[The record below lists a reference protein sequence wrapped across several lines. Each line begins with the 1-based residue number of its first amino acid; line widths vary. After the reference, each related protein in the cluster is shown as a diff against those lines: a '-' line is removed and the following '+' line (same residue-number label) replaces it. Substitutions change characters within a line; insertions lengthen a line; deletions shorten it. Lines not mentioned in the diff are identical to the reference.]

1 MAIAD
6 RPRCTALMTAKKPQL
21 NPLLKL
27 VLDLGPLLLFFLAN
41 SRPTLFLP
49 LVSPML
55 PADIASGGRTGI
67 FVATAVFMVAVVV
80 ALAVSYALTRHLPV
94 MPLVTAVI
102 VLVFGSLTLVLHD
115 ELFIKLKPTI
125 IYLLFGAVLLSG
137 LAVGKSLLGMVFD
150 SVFHLTEE
158 GWRKLTLRWA
168 LFFFALAI
176 LNEIIW
182 RSQTTDVWVSF
193 KVFGVVPL
201 TFLFAALQYPLLTRY
216 AAPEKAQER

>member
-1 MAIAD
+1 M
-6 RPRCTALMTAKKPQL
+6 TAPMTAKKPQL

-41 SRPTLFLP
+41 SRPALFLP

-67 FVATAVFMVAVVV
+67 FVATAVFMVAVVA

-102 VLVFGSLTLVLHD
+102 VLVFGSLTLLLHD

-125 IYLLFGAVLLSG
+125 IYVLFGAVLLCG

-158 GWRKLTLRWA
+158 GWRKLTIRWA
-168 LFFFALAI
+168 LFFIVLAV
-176 LNEIIW
+176 LNEIVW
-182 RSQTTDVWVSF
+182 RTQSTDTWVTF

-201 TFLFAALQYPLLTRY
+201 TFIFAALQYPLLTKY
-216 AAPEKAQER
+216 AAPEPAEAKD

>member
-6 RPRCTALMTAKKPQL
+6 RPRYTAPMTAKKPQL

-41 SRPTLFLP
+41 SRPALFLP
-49 LVSPML
+49 LVSPIL

-125 IYLLFGAVLLSG
+125 IYLLFGVVLLRSEERR
-137 LAVGKSLLGMVFD
+137 VG
-150 SVFHLTEE
+150 EE
-158 GWRKLTLRWA
+158 ARA
-168 LFFFALAI
+168 
-176 LNEIIW
+176 
-182 RSQTTDVWVSF
+182 
-193 KVFGVVPL
+193 
-201 TFLFAALQYPLLTRY
+201 
-216 AAPEKAQER
+216 

>member
-6 RPRCTALMTAKKPQL
+6 RPRYTAPMTAKKPQL

-27 VLDLGPLLLFFLAN
+27 VLDLVPLLLLYLAN
-41 SRPTLFLP
+41 SRPALFLP
-49 LVSPML
+49 LVSSIL
-55 PADIASGGRTGI
+55 PADIASGGRHCI
-67 FVATAVFMVAVVV
+67 LVATAVFMVAVVV

-137 LAVGKSLLGMVFD
+137 
-150 SVFHLTEE
+150 
-158 GWRKLTLRWA
+158 
-168 LFFFALAI
+168 
-176 LNEIIW
+176 
-182 RSQTTDVWVSF
+182 
-193 KVFGVVPL
+193 
-201 TFLFAALQYPLLTRY
+201 
-216 AAPEKAQER
+216 